1 MSTATST
8 STITITNLIWSF
20 DRTTNHVKLLLLS
33 RDQAPFKGYWALPE
47 TTMRADE
54 SADAAAL
61 RLVREKIGLALD
73 SLHTEQLA
81 TFTQPHRTPGQR
93 HVALAYMTFL
103 PEMPPLTPGYGARA
117 AQWFEFRDQSAAYQV
132 HHGTATFTTP
142 TVPAATYYATLATHM
157 TAPTTHLAFDHAW
170 MIAVASQRIRNKLDY
185 QPNILLTLGP
195 AFTLR
200 EARTV
205 FATFLRCPLSALDN
219 SNFKK
224 NHRHLFTA
232 VGTTAAK
239 RAGRPAT
246 LYRLN
251 YLPLTNA

>member
-1 MSTATST
+1 MTAP
-8 STITITNLIWSF
+8 TITITNLIWSF
-20 DRTTNHVKLLLLS
+20 DRTTQHVNLLLLK
-33 RDQAPFKGYWALPE
+33 RDQAPFKAYWALPT
-47 TTMRADE
+47 TTMRDDE

-73 SLHTEQLA
+73 RLHTEQLA
-81 TFTQPHRTPGQR
+81 TFTQPQRTPGPR
-93 HVALAYMTFL
+93 GVALAYMTFL
-103 PEMPPLTPGYGARA
+103 PEMPPLTPGYGA
-117 AQWFEFRDQSAAYQV
+117 SAAKWFQFADTPTAYQLQN
-132 HHGTATFTTP
+132 GTAAFTTP
-142 TVPAATYYATLATHM
+142 TSDQATYYATPA
-157 TAPTTHLAFDHAW
+157 ARTTTPLTQLAFDHDW

-195 AFTLR
+195 TFTLR
-200 EARTV
+200 EARTI
-205 FATFLRCPLSALDN
+205 FATFLRCPLNALDN

-224 NHRHLFTA
+224 NHRQLFTA
-232 VGTTAAK
+232 VGTTTAK